1 MISQL
6 KFRFVHFD
14 EEKAHIFNRFSG
26 GSIIQNRDKEK
37 MAVERYPIIFIFS
50 ANKIILI
57 SHLKTSVNN
66 RRLLEVS

>member
-1 MISQL
+1 MSQL

-14 EEKAHIFNRFSG
+14 EQKVHVFNRFSG

-37 MAVERYPIIFIFS
+37 MAVDRYPIIFIFS

-66 RRLLEVS
+66 RRLREVG